1 MFWLCVAWKQH
12 CTNNLKKSI
21 LYFVNS
27 EQHWVCWVL
36 QTCVSKAHCLFCF
49 RIMDAKSFYSKR
61 KVFVP
66 ARSIPNP
73 EVSDESDLS
82 SDSDESD
89 SVLESYLVS
98 ETEE

>member
-1 MFWLCVAWKQH
+1 MRC
-12 CTNNLKKSI
+12 LKETLREQSKKII

-27 EQHWVCWVL
+27 EQHCACTDL
-36 QTCVSKAHCLFCF
+36 QICVSRAHCLFSF
-49 RIMDAKSFYSKR
+49 RIMDPKSSYSKK

-73 EVSDESDLS
+73 EVSEESDLS

-89 SVLESYLVS
+89 FVL
-98 ETEE
+98 

>member
-1 MFWLCVAWKQH
+1 MRC
-12 CTNNLKKSI
+12 LKKTLREQSKKII

-27 EQHWVCWVL
+27 EQHCACTGL
-36 QTCVSKAHCLFCF
+36 QICVSRAHRLFSF
-49 RIMDAKSFYSKR
+49 RIMDPKSSYSKK

-73 EVSDESDLS
+73 EVSEESDLS

-89 SVLESYLVS
+89 FVL
-98 ETEE
+98 